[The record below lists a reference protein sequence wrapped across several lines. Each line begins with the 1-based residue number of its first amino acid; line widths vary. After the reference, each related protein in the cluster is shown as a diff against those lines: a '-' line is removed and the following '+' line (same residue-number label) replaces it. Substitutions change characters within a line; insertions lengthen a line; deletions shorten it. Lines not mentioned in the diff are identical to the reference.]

1 MHFSVFINVE
11 VPHVEDEPE
20 LDAGVLEEMEKL
32 RQKMSEPNPNFMHG
46 IYLEQL
52 HAKTSAF
59 ARDVVS
65 QVESFMEPYYDQT
78 EDEEYLDFSDETER
92 LQKEY
97 EEGTT
102 DCFLTP
108 DGKLVMPRDEPI
120 RYRFVI
126 RDGIV
131 YEKSSKYGKPDKRT
145 KSAKKLRALTNYP
158 YKRIYKSLAEYAEKE
173 YSWFWNEEEQA
184 YGYYYNPNSVYDWY
198 VIGGRWPNMF
208 LVKDTCEEY
217 CRGEVRDDSDSAP
230 VPEGYR
236 WVSAARKRD
245 IEWEVMH
252 SFHREAAIRNYHE
265 YVRCF
270 AEQRLPEHSFC
281 SLAEDGIRSWNKIVY
296 VKGETLD
303 EYLTR
308 TGYGD
313 GAKPYPI
320 PYGYIS
326 DGEFFSKCS
335 ETELAE
341 YIESVP
347 DDDVLVCIDCHE

>member
-1 MHFSVFINVE
+1 MHFSVIINVD

-32 RQKMSEPNPNFMHG
+32 RQKMSEPNPNFMNG

-52 HAKTSAF
+52 RAKTNAF

-65 QVESFMEPYYDQT
+65 EVESFMEPYYDQT
-78 EDEEYLDFSDETER
+78 EDEDYLDFSDETEWLR
-92 LQKEY
+92 KEY

-102 DCFLTP
+102 DAFITP
-108 DGKLVMPRDEPI
+108 DGRLVAPQDDRI
-120 RYRFVI
+120 RYQFCI
-126 RDGIV
+126 RDGKV
-131 YEKSSKYGKPDKRT
+131 YETRIGSYKHDKRT
-145 KSAKKLRALTNYP
+145 RKAKKFKAVPNCP
-158 YKRIYKSLAEYAEKE
+158 FKRIYKSFEEYVEKE
-173 YSWFWNEEEQA
+173 HGSIWNEEEQA
-184 YGYYYNPNSVYDWY
+184 YGYFYNPNGVYDWY

-208 LVKDTCEEY
+208 LVKDTCTEY

-245 IEWEVMH
+245 IEWDVMH

-270 AEQRLPEHSFC
+270 AEQRLPEHTFC

-326 DGEFFSKCS
+326 DGEYYSECS
-335 ETELAE
+335 ETELAG